1 MNSPDTAK
9 ARREYARWLVLQTLE
24 KGRPRP
30 VHEQMILVVLR
41 AIYPDATPEEVRRK
55 LDYLEKR
62 ELVKIHRDPSGPWMA
77 ELTRHGVDL
86 VEYTVDVDA
95 GIARPEKY
103 W

>member
-1 MNSPDTAK
+1 MISPDLIK
-9 ARREYARWLVLQTLE
+9 ARREYLRWLVLQTLD

-30 VHEQMILVVLR
+30 VHEQMILVVAR
-41 AIYPDATPEEVRRK
+41 AIYPDVMPEEIRRK

-62 ELVKIHRDPSGPWMA
+62 ELVRIIKDPSGPWLA
-77 ELTRHGVDL
+77 ELTRHGVDI
-86 VEYTVDVDA
+86 VDYTVPVDA